1 MTSVKLYTVGQ
12 CKECDHVKMMLDELN
27 VEYIELDVTQ
37 DPYREDVV
45 RMTGCFSVPQLLL
58 DDLYIGNNDDVVE
71 LFRAEKLKQALT

>member
-1 MTSVKLYTVGQ
+1 MTIVKLYLVGQ
-12 CKECDHVKMMLDELN
+12 CKECDHVKMMLDELS

-58 DDLYIGNNDDVVE
+58 DDVYIGNYDDVVQ
-71 LFRAEKLKQALT
+71 LFKTEKLKAALT